1 MTENDNPTNQP
12 GDGPAGSPHN
22 LGGSEGVWWVPAPD
36 AQAAEPTPAQPTPVQ
51 PTPVQSTPVQG
62 LAAMPAKAP
71 GRDPRLTAASLGAI
85 AGIGV
90 VFGLAVGAGAVYAAT
105 HEDGTATTTQNDP
118 TTQASY
124 EPSTR
129 QGDHEGEYE
138 ARDEEDFDASA
149 VPVDPGQTQGD
160 YPDSSSGSPAGDRGG
175 QFPGQPPSGGGSHSR
190 SGAS

>member
-36 AQAAEPTPAQPTPVQ
+36 PQAAEPTPAQPTPVQ

-62 LAAMPAKAP
+62 LAAKPAKAP
-71 GRDPRLTAASLGAI
+71 GRDPRLTAASVGAI

-105 HEDGTATTTQNDP
+105 HEDGTATTERTG
-118 TTQASY
+118 
-124 EPSTR
+124 PSTQQSDGPTQ
-129 QGDHEGEYE
+129 QGGSQAGY
-138 ARDEEDFDASA
+138 EEDFDASA
-149 VPVDPGQTQGD
+149 VPVDPRQTQGD
-160 YPDSSSGSPAGDRGG
+160 YPDSSDATPAGDRGG